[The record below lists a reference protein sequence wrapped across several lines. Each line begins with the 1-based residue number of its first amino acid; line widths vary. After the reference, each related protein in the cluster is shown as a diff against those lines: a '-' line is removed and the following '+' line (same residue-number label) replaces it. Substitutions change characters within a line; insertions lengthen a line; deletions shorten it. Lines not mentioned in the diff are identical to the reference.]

1 MKLLEEIILRES
13 TVLENDVL
21 KVDSFLNHRID
32 TLLMNEIGKEFAQ
45 RFQGLNIT
53 KILTVETSGIAPA
66 VFTGFALS
74 VPVLFAKKAKSIT
87 LDSGLYEANIY
98 SYTKMQYYTISV
110 SKKYLTKR
118 DNVLIIDDFM
128 ANGQAVRGL
137 LEIIKQS
144 GAHIVGA
151 GIVIE
156 KGFQGGG
163 KSIREEG
170 IRVESLAIVD
180 KMSEKNI
187 LFKKEEDKK

>member
-1 MKLLEEIILRES
+1 MKLLEEIILKEG

-110 SKKYLTKR
+110 SRKYLTKK

-137 LEIIKQS
+137 IEIIKQS
-144 GAHIVGA
+144 GANIVGA

-180 KMSEKNI
+180 KMSEKKI